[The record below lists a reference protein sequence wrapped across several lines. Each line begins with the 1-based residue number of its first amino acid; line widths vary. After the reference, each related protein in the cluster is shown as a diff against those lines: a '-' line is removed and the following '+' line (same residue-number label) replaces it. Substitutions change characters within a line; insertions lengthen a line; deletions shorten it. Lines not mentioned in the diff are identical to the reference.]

1 MAHHTTCVHK
11 PSVFSCGKKEE
22 GSLRTRIASV
32 LVAVLLVVGVLKA
45 EIKKIQADKSGTTI
59 TYHLVHP
66 LHKIDGVSKDV
77 YCLAELDPAARTF
90 SSVTVSVDVTT
101 FDSDNSNRDSHAMEV
116 VDALEYPESTF
127 TSARIEQRGDS
138 LFASGKLTFHGIT
151 HDVTIAAKTEWSA
164 SQVVVNG
171 AFDILLSDYKVER
184 PSLLMIPVE
193 NTLRFTLTA
202 LFKL

>member
-1 MAHHTTCVHK
+1 MKTQIGL
-11 PSVFSCGKKEE
+11 SVF
-22 GSLRTRIASV
+22 V
-32 LVAVLLVVGVLKA
+32 LVFVTLSAA
-45 EIKKIQADKSGTTI
+45 AQPQKIQSDKSGTSI

-77 YCLAELDPAARTF
+77 DCSAEIDPGAHTF

-101 FDSDNSNRDSHAMEV
+101 FDSGNSNRDSHAMEV
-116 VDALEYPESTF
+116 IDALEYPESTF
-127 TSARIEQRGDS
+127 TSTRIEQRGDS
-138 LFASGKLTFHGIT
+138 LFATGKLTFHGIT
-151 HDVTIAAKTEWSA
+151 HDVTIAARPDWSG

>member
-1 MAHHTTCVHK
+1 MTNTAAMT
-11 PSVFSCGKKEE
+11 
-22 GSLRTRIASV
+22 
-32 LVAVLLVVGVLKA
+32 LVSVLLVATVADAQARKIPA
-45 EIKKIQADKSGTTI
+45 EKEGTSI

-77 YCLAELDPAARTF
+77 DCSAEIDPSARAI
-90 SSVTVSVDVTT
+90 SSVTVDVDVTT

-116 VDALEYPESTF
+116 VDAIDFPEVTF
-127 TSARIEQRGDS
+127 ASSRIEQRGDS
-138 LFASGKLTFHGIT
+138 LFATGKLTFHGLT
-151 HDVTIAAKTEWSA
+151 RDVTIAAKPEWAA
-164 SQVVVNG
+164 SQLVVNG
-171 AFDILLSDYKVER
+171 AFDILLSDYKIER

>member
-1 MAHHTTCVHK
+1 MRPGRA
-11 PSVFSCGKKEE
+11 
-22 GSLRTRIASV
+22 LSV
-32 LVAVLLVVGVLKA
+32 LVAGLLVAGAVKA
-45 EIKKIQADKSGTTI
+45 EVKKVQAEKSGTII

-66 LHKIDGVSKDV
+66 LHKIDAVSKDV
-77 YCLAELDPAARTF
+77 DCTAELDPGARSF

-101 FDSDNSNRDSHAMEV
+101 FDSNNSNRDSHAMEV
-116 VDALEYPESTF
+116 IDALEYPESTF
-127 TSARIEQRGDS
+127 TSKQIVQRGDS
-138 LFASGKLTFHGIT
+138 LFATGALTFHGVT
-151 HDVTIAAKTEWSA
+151 HDVTIAAKPEWSA

-171 AFDILLSDYKVER
+171 GFDILLSDYKVER